1 MLEYDLYFII
11 ILNSKN
17 LGFLCDQ
24 GKKRKLNVGINYK
37 EMKKN
42 IMEQFIKLIENI
54 LFEKLGFLEVIFV
67 NYY

>member
-24 GKKRKLNVGINYK
+24 GKKRKLNVGINNK